1 MKLIKLKP
9 TTNGSRHQIKIDKSL
24 LVKDS
29 RIFKNTVKN
38 LKSSQGRSSI
48 TGHITSWHKG
58 GGKKHLYRN
67 IDLTNNSKNAIVV
80 GVAYDPNRSAFI
92 STNFDLNN
100 EVFFNTIAT
109 NQNFPGS
116 LLQSNSSLRELK
128 LGFRTQ
134 LNNIPMGTIVN
145 NISHGVKGL
154 SQYVRSAG
162 TSAQLIQ
169 SDKKNAKLKLPSNAI
184 IKVPVNSYANIGVVS
199 NEKHNLTCLGKAGR
213 KRNLN
218 RRPIVRGIAMN
229 PVDHPHGGRTN
240 GGRPSVT
247 PWGLPTK
254 NKFYLKTRKTKQ
266 KRHEQN

>member
-24 LVKDS
+24 LIKNSRLFKDT
-29 RIFKNTVKN
+29 IVNV
-38 LKSSQGRSSI
+38 KSSNGRSST

-58 GGKKHLYRN
+58 SGKKQLYRKV
-67 IDLTNNSKNAIVV
+67 DLENESKNSLVI
-80 GVAYDPNRSAFI
+80 GISYDPNRSAFV
-92 STNFDLNN
+92 STNFDLERKN
-100 EVFFNTIAT
+100 FFNTIAT

-116 LLQSNSSLRELK
+116 LLQSNSFLRELK

-145 NISHGVKGL
+145 NISDGL
-154 SQYVRSAG
+154 NGHSQYARAAG

-169 SDKKNAKLKLPSNAI
+169 LDKKYAKLKLPSNKI
-184 IKVPVNSYANIGVVS
+184 LKVSVNSYASIGVVS
-199 NEKHNLTCLGKAGR
+199 NEKHNLICLGKAGR
-213 KRNLN
+213 NRNLN

-254 NKFYLKTRKTKQ
+254 SKFYLKKRNRKK
-266 KRHEQN
+266 HEQI

>member
-24 LVKDS
+24 LLKNNRLFKD
-29 RIFKNTVKN
+29 TLVN
-38 LKSSQGRSSI
+38 LNSSNGRSST

-58 GGKKHLYRN
+58 GGKKKLYRALN
-67 IDLTNNSKNAIVV
+67 LQNDSKNAVV
-80 GVAYDPNRSAFI
+80 IGISYDPNRSAFI
-92 STNFDLNN
+92 STNFDLEKHN
-100 EVFFNTIAT
+100 FFNAIAT

-116 LLQSNSSLRELK
+116 LLQSNSSLKELK
-128 LGFRTQ
+128 LGFRTE

-145 NISHGVKGL
+145 NISKGAKGS
-154 SQYVRSAG
+154 SQYARAAG

-169 SDKKNAKLKLPSNAI
+169 LDKKYAKLKLPSNKI
-184 IKVPVNSYANIGVVS
+184 IKVSVNSYANIGVVS
-199 NEKHNLTCLGKAGR
+199 NEKHNLVCLGKAGR
-213 KRNLN
+213 NRNLN

-254 NKFYLKTRKTKQ
+254 SKFYLKKRKRK
-266 KRHEQN
+266 KHEQI

>member
-29 RIFKNTVKN
+29 RIFKNTIVN
-38 LKSSQGRSSI
+38 VKSSNGRSPT

-58 GGKKHLYRN
+58 GGRKQLYRKL
-67 IDLTNNSKNAIVV
+67 DLNNESKNSVV
-80 GVAYDPNRSAFI
+80 IGISYDPNRSAFI
-92 STNFDLNN
+92 STNFDLDKKN
-100 EVFFNTIAT
+100 FFNTVAT
-109 NQNFPGS
+109 DQNFPGS
-116 LLQSNSSLRELK
+116 LLQSNPSLRELK
-128 LGFRTQ
+128 LGFRTK

-145 NISHGVKGL
+145 NISDGL
-154 SQYVRSAG
+154 NGYSQYARSAG

-169 SDKKNAKLKLPSNAI
+169 LDKKYAKLKLPSSKI
-184 IKVPVNSYANIGVVS
+184 IKVSVNSYANIGVVS
-199 NEKHNLTCLGKAGR
+199 NEKHNLVRLGKAGR
-213 KRNLN
+213 NRNLN

-254 NKFYLKTRKTKQ
+254 SKFYLKKRKRK
-266 KRHEQN
+266 KNEQI